1 MKYVFIL
8 TTVLFTNIY
17 LPTGQNLKCKTINL
31 PSKADITN
39 FLIGRWYIVR
49 GEGPGG
55 NLAVGGV
62 YEFTSTHRIVTFG
75 RESGKLKYSIL
86 TVRPSKSGESYFFDL
101 KINNPETGK
110 SWFEECMIKPSG
122 SIIIRSEGSKELF
135 GSGKDKLIEIVRQ

>member
-1 MKYVFIL
+1 VR
-8 TTVLFTNIY
+8 
-17 LPTGQNLKCKTINL
+17 
-31 PSKADITN
+31 N
-39 FLIGRWYIVR
+39 FLLGRWYIVR

-75 RESGKLKYSIL
+75 RESGKLKYSIF

-101 KINNPETGK
+101 QIVNPETGK
-110 SWFEECMIKPSG
+110 SWIEECMIKPSG
-122 SIIIRSEGSKELF
+122 SIIIRSEGSKALF

>member
-1 MKYVFIL
+1 MKYFIL
-8 TTVLFTNIY
+8 IISVLTIQFSLPLGHSKSSNIKT
-17 LPTGQNLKCKTINL
+17 LPTI
-31 PSKADITN
+31 SEVRN
-39 FLIGRWYIVR
+39 FLLGRWYIVR

-122 SIIIRSEGSKELF
+122 SIILRSEGSKELF